1 MERSEQPLTLDEVVE
16 GIVYGA
22 QDLGIGIG
30 TLQAYQALLEI
41 AKGLENLYGFGPYA
55 ATGNP
60 MTQFDMIAGLRLVRH

>member
-30 TLQAYQALLEI
+30 TVQAYHALLEI
-41 AKGLENLYGFGPYA
+41 VKGLEDIYGFAPYV

-60 MTQFDMIAGLRLVRH
+60 MLQFDTVTGLYLVRN